1 MSALH
6 APVSPTDATDGAPTD
21 ATDGAPTDA
30 TDGAPG
36 LQSRRHEAL
45 QALLRE
51 RKLDR
56 TLTTVCPPTAESSAP
71 FHLEALDRVLRGGL
85 PRGQTSEIVGP
96 ASSGRTSL
104 AWAALSAAT
113 SRGELVALID
123 TFDRF
128 DPGTAAEAGLALSQL
143 LWVRGQALSKTA
155 GALDPAWVP
164 GVRAASGPGTLLE
177 RTVDRAIKALNL
189 IVQSG
194 VCTLVV
200 LDLIDVPAAGLA
212 RVPMATWLRIQRVVE
227 GTDTAVL
234 LLATTPVARSA
245 GGLSIGMGVQ
255 GARGARGAQGAQGA
269 RGAQG
274 AQGARGARGAQV
286 IWKGA
291 HDRSRRLGGITA
303 DLRAT
308 SPRGFV
314 GELTV
319 TMSR

>member
-6 APVSPTDATDGAPTD
+6 APVSSSASGI
-21 ATDGAPTDA
+21 
-30 TDGAPG
+30 
-36 LQSRRHEAL
+36 EAL
-45 QALLRE
+45 QVLLRE

-113 SRGELVALID
+113 SRGEWVALVD

-128 DPGTAAEAGLALSQL
+128 DPGTAAEAGLALPQL

-164 GVRAASGPGTLLE
+164 GIRAASGPGTLLE

-200 LDLIDVPAAGLA
+200 LDLIDVSAAGLA

-245 GGLSIGMGVQ
+245 GGLSIVTGTREATLQGRLNETRTKAGVMWA
-255 GARGARGAQGAQGA
+255 GT
-269 RGAQG
+269 
-274 AQGARGARGAQV
+274 
-286 IWKGA
+286 
-291 HDRSRRLGGITA
+291 HDRSRRLGGITTG
-303 DLRAT
+303 LRAT

-314 GELTV
+314 GEIVVEATL
-319 TMSR
+319 

>member
-1 MSALH
+1 MCALH
-6 APVSPTDATDGAPTD
+6 SPVSSSAAGIET
-21 ATDGAPTDA
+21 
-30 TDGAPG
+30 
-36 LQSRRHEAL
+36 L

-56 TLTTVCPPTAESSAP
+56 TLTIVSSSATASSAP
-71 FHLEALDRVLRGGL
+71 FQLEALDRVLRGGI
-85 PRGQTSEIVGP
+85 PRGQISEIVGP

-104 AWAALSAAT
+104 AWTALSAAA
-113 SRGELVALID
+113 SRGEWVALVD

-128 DPGTAAEAGLALSQL
+128 DPATAAEAGLALSQV

-155 GALDPAWVP
+155 SALDPAWVP

-194 VCTLVV
+194 VCTFVV
-200 LDLIDVPAAGLA
+200 LDFIDVPAAGVA
-212 RVPMATWLRIQRVVE
+212 RVPMATWLRIQRVIE

-245 GGLSIGMGVQ
+245 GGLSIVT
-255 GARGARGAQGAQGA
+255 GAREPGIGNRERNPVEATLQGRLDGKARA
-269 RGAQG
+269 
-274 AQGARGARGAQV
+274 
-286 IWKGA
+286 IWKGT
-291 HDRSRRLGGITA
+291 HDRSRRLGGLTA
-303 DLRAT
+303 SVRAM

-314 GELTV
+314 GEIVVEATL
-319 TMSR
+319 

>member
-6 APVSPTDATDGAPTD
+6 ASVGSSKT
-21 ATDGAPTDA
+21 
-30 TDGAPG
+30 PG
-36 LQSRRHEAL
+36 IETL

-56 TLTTVCPPTAESSAP
+56 TLTTVSPSEAAEPSP
-71 FHLEALDRVLRGGL
+71 FHLEALDEVLRGGL

-96 ASSGRTSL
+96 VSSGRTSL

-113 SRGELVALID
+113 HRGEWVALVD

-128 DPGTAAEAGLALSQL
+128 DPATAAEAGVVLPHV

-164 GVRAASGPGTLLE
+164 GVRPASGPGTLLE

-194 VCTLVV
+194 VCTLAV

-212 RVPMATWLRIQRVVE
+212 RVPMSTWLRIQRVVE
-227 GTDTAVL
+227 GTDTVVL
-234 LLATTPVARSA
+234 LLATTPVARSP
-245 GGLSIGMGVQ
+245 GGLSIATGRSVRGSSPGV
-255 GARGARGAQGAQGA
+255 GVR
-269 RGAQG
+269 
-274 AQGARGARGAQV
+274 
-286 IWKGA
+286 WKGT
-291 HDRSRRLGGITA
+291 HDRARRLGGITTG
-303 DLRAT
+303 LRAA

-314 GELTV
+314 GEVTV
-319 TMSR
+319 EATLLP

>member
-6 APVSPTDATDGAPTD
+6 ATVSPAGA
-21 ATDGAPTDA
+21 AGIE
-30 TDGAPG
+30 
-36 LQSRRHEAL
+36 SL
-45 QALLRE
+45 QALLRK

-56 TLTTVCPPTAESSAP
+56 TLTTVCPPTAESFAP

-104 AWAALSAAT
+104 GWAALSAAT
-113 SRGELVALID
+113 SRGELVALVD

-128 DPGTAAEAGLALSQL
+128 DPGTAADAGLALSQL

-234 LLATTPVARSA
+234 LLAATPVARSA
-245 GGLSIGMGVQ
+245 GGLSIVTGRS
-255 GARGARGAQGAQGA
+255 ARGFSPGVDDRSTRNANSGVAR
-269 RGAQG
+269 
-274 AQGARGARGAQV
+274 V

-303 DLRAT
+303 GLRAT

>member
-6 APVSPTDATDGAPTD
+6 APAGSSNT
-21 ATDGAPTDA
+21 
-30 TDGAPG
+30 PG
-36 LQSRRHEAL
+36 IETL

-56 TLTTVCPPTAESSAP
+56 TLTTVSPFAAAEPAP
-71 FHLEALDRVLRGGL
+71 FHLEALDEVLRGGL

-104 AWAALSAAT
+104 AWAALAAAT
-113 SRGELVALID
+113 SRGEWAALVD

-128 DPGTAAEAGLALSQL
+128 DPVTAAEAGVVLPHV

-164 GVRAASGPGTLLE
+164 GVRPASGPGTLLE
-177 RTVDRAIKALNL
+177 RTVDRAVKALNL

-212 RVPMATWLRIQRVVE
+212 RVPMSTWLRIQRVVE
-227 GTDTAVL
+227 GTDTVVL
-234 LLATTPVARSA
+234 LLATTPVTRSA
-245 GGLSIGMGVQ
+245 GGLSMVTGITTSELRPSPTREPGTRNRGLVEATLPAPGGKAGVTWT
-255 GARGARGAQGAQGA
+255 GT
-269 RGAQG
+269 
-274 AQGARGARGAQV
+274 
-286 IWKGA
+286 

-303 DLRAT
+303 SVRAM

-319 TMSR
+319 SMSR

>member
-6 APVSPTDATDGAPTD
+6 APAVSSNASGI
-21 ATDGAPTDA
+21 
-30 TDGAPG
+30 
-36 LQSRRHEAL
+36 EAL

-71 FHLEALDRVLRGGL
+71 FHVESLDRVLRGGL

-104 AWAALSAAT
+104 AWTALSAAT
-113 SRGELVALID
+113 SRGEWVALVD

-128 DPGTAAEAGLALSQL
+128 DPGTAAEAGLALPQL

-200 LDLIDVPAAGLA
+200 LDLIDVPAAGIA

-245 GGLSIGMGVQ
+245 GGLSIVMGTREPGVGNRERETVEATLPPSRLLRRTAVALAEAGQ
-255 GARGARGAQGAQGA
+255 GRLNETRAKVGVMWAGT
-269 RGAQG
+269 
-274 AQGARGARGAQV
+274 
-286 IWKGA
+286 
-291 HDRSRRLGGITA
+291 HDRSRRLGGITTGV
-303 DLRAT
+303 RAT

>member
-1 MSALH
+1 MLPKMAAAVRLAQLES
-6 APVSPTDATDGAPTD
+6 
-21 ATDGAPTDA
+21 
-30 TDGAPG
+30 
-36 LQSRRHEAL
+36 
-45 QALLRE
+45 LLRDK
-51 RKLDR
+51 KLDR
-56 TLTTVCPPTAESSAP
+56 TLSTALPPLVQAP
-71 FHLEALDRVLRGGL
+71 DRLVPSGIDAVDAALTGGV
-85 PRGQTSEIVGP
+85 PRGQISELVGS
-96 ASSGRTSL
+96 ASSGRTTTMCRLL
-104 AWAALSAAT
+104 ASATRA
-113 SRGELVALID
+113 GELVAVVDAL
-123 TFDRF
+123 DRF
-128 DPGTAAEAGLALSQL
+128 DPATAAEAGLALPQL

-212 RVPMATWLRIQRVVE
+212 RVPMATWLRIQRVIE
-227 GTDTAVL
+227 GTDTVVL
-234 LLATTPVARSA
+234 LLATAPVARSA
-245 GGLSIGMGVQ
+245 GGLSVALGNPEGLPPQKINPKGLPPQKSKGSPQKKRMGISEGMPQQAGVL
-255 GARGARGAQGAQGA
+255 
-269 RGAQG
+269 
-274 AQGARGARGAQV
+274 
-286 IWKGA
+286 WKGT

-303 DLRAT
+303 GLRAT